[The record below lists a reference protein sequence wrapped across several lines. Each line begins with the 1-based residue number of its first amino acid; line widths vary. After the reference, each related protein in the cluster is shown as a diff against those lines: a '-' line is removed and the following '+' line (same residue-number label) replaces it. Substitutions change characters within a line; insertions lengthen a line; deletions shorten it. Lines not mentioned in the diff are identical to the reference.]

1 MTELDFKAVLARS
14 DLLFDRA
21 ELEAAIDR
29 MAAAIVDKLDGEQ
42 PIYVTVL
49 TGGLITAGMLAPR
62 IGASV
67 DLDFDYVHV
76 TRYHGGTSGGELYWK
91 ARPRYDFKDRVIL
104 FVDDILDE
112 GHTLA
117 AIIDFLKQE
126 GAREVHSA
134 VLVHKVHDRKA
145 YPGMRADFTGLDV
158 ADRFLFGGGMDYK
171 GYWRNAPGIYALK
184 GH

>member
-112 GHTLA
+112 GHTLEA
-117 AIIDFLKQE
+117 LKKYAVEQ
-126 GAREVHSA
+126 GAKAVYVA
-134 VLVHKVHDRKA
+134 VLVRKDHDRCV
-145 YPGMRADFTGLDV
+145 PGIQADFVGLTV
-158 ADRFLFGGGMDYK
+158 PDRYVFGFGMDYEEH
-171 GYWRNAPGIYALK
+171 GRSLFGIYAA
-184 GH
+184 